1 MDYSLLSLTGNKENI
16 MLAKYYRFHVLNSTD
31 QTLTYDNAARIS
43 VSYIP
48 YKFTAGVLTYATM
61 VTDAAAF
68 LTTAGSIAAAVSA
81 EGTVV
86 DNSTNLYLGLC
97 SGLFKVIADVDSTD
111 GTAYLYLEESP
122 DNTNWPSDQA
132 DFDLTQDLRMIAALA
147 MSTDAV
153 DEGRATNFEV

>member
-1 MDYSLLSLTGNKENI
+1 MDCSLLSLTGNKENT

-31 QTLTYDNAARIS
+31 QTLTYDSAARIS

-48 YKFTAGVLTYATM
+48 YKFVAGVLTYAEM

-68 LTTAGSIAAAVSA
+68 LTTGGSIAATVSA

-111 GTAYLYLEESP
+111 GTIYLYIEESP

-132 DFDLTQDLRMIAALA
+132 DFNLTEDCRMIAALTL
-147 MSTDAV
+147 STDAE
-153 DEGRATNFEV
+153 DEARACNFEV

>member
-48 YKFTAGVLTYATM
+48 YNFVAGVLTYATM